1 MTASSGNIRILF
13 LTILFLVITGCSGT
27 RPDSFLDEENAGSI
41 ENIET
46 LKSIISKQ
54 GEKIEEIEKE
64 LTAYQKMIDDQS
76 QVLDVHDDNNQN
88 VREFR
93 EKLEKEVQAALNN
106 IQDGIQDGSFEKEV
120 TNTLIKIQKKI
131 QILEDRTFY
140 TDSLYFEIVNDL
152 VMIENKFTS
161 LISSYKEMNEITGKR
176 KTRIIPKI
184 TDAEYQAKYIESL
197 SNYQNGEWNLSLDG
211 FKFLIQ
217 ADGNNQL
224 ADNCQ
229 YWIGEIYYSQKD
241 FRRSIKEF
249 EKVFTFPGTNK
260 SDDAQFKL
268 GLCYVNI
275 GQIDKAKQE
284 FENLLEFYPNSD
296 YYKKGQ
302 DYLRQ
307 Y

>member
-1 MTASSGNIRILF
+1 MTASSGKIYILF
-13 LTILFLVITGCSGT
+13 LTILLLVITGCSGT
-27 RPDSFLDEENAGSI
+27 RPDSYLDRENAGTI
-41 ENIET
+41 ENIEAMN
-46 LKSIISKQ
+46 SIIIQQ
-54 GEKIEEIEKE
+54 GKKIEKIEQE
-64 LTAYQKMIDDQS
+64 LTAYQEMIDDQS
-76 QVLDVHDDNNQN
+76 QVLDVYDDNNQN
-88 VREFR
+88 IKEFR
-93 EKLEKEVQAALNN
+93 EKLEKEVRAVLNN
-106 IQDGIQDGSFEKEV
+106 IQDGSFEKEV
-120 TNTLIKIQKKI
+120 TNTLIKTQKKI

-152 VMIENKFTS
+152 VMIENKITS
-161 LISSYKEMNEITGKR
+161 LISSYKEMSEITGKK

-184 TDAEYQAKYIESL
+184 TNAEYQAKYIESL

-217 ADGNNQL
+217 ADSNHDL

-284 FENLLEFYPNSD
+284 FENLLEFYPNSE

-302 DYLRQ
+302 EYLRQ

>member
-1 MTASSGNIRILF
+1 MTASSGKIYILF
-13 LTILFLVITGCSGT
+13 LTILLLVITGCSGT
-27 RPDSFLDEENAGSI
+27 RPDSYLDRENAGTI
-41 ENIET
+41 ENIEAMN
-46 LKSIISKQ
+46 SIIIQQ
-54 GEKIEEIEKE
+54 GKKIDKIEQE
-64 LTAYQKMIDDQS
+64 LTEYQEMIDDQT
-76 QVLDVHDDNNQN
+76 QVLDVYDDNNQN
-88 VREFR
+88 IREFR
-93 EKLEKEVQAALNN
+93 EKLEKEVRAVLNN
-106 IQDGIQDGSFEKEV
+106 IQDGSFEKEV

-152 VMIENKFTS
+152 VMIENKITS
-161 LISSYKEMNEITGKR
+161 LISSYKEMNEITGKK

-184 TDAEYQAKYIESL
+184 TNAEYQAKYIESL

-217 ADGNNQL
+217 ADSNHDL

-275 GQIDKAKQE
+275 GQIDKAKYE
-284 FENLLEFYPNSD
+284 FENLLEFYPNSE

-302 DYLRQ
+302 EYLRQ

>member
-1 MTASSGNIRILF
+1 MTASSGNICILF
-13 LTILFLVITGCSGT
+13 ITILFLGLTGCSGT
-27 RPDSFLDEENAGSI
+27 RPDSFLDEENAGSVG
-41 ENIET
+41 NIET
-46 LKSIISKQ
+46 LKSIISKH
-54 GEKIEEIEKE
+54 GKKIEEIEKE

-76 QVLDVHDDNNQN
+76 QVLDVYDDNNQN

-93 EKLEKEVQAALNN
+93 EKLEKEVREILNN
-106 IQDGIQDGSFEKEV
+106 IQDGSFEKEV

-152 VMIENKFTS
+152 VMIENKITS
-161 LISSYKEMNEITGKR
+161 LISSYKEMSEITEKR

-184 TDAEYQAKYIESL
+184 TGAEYQAKYIESL

-217 ADGNNQL
+217 ADSNHDL

-249 EKVFTFPGTNK
+249 EKVFTFLGTNK

-284 FENLLEFYPNSD
+284 FENLLDFYPNSE

>member
-1 MTASSGNIRILF
+1 MTTSSGNICILF
-13 LTILFLVITGCSGT
+13 ITILFLGLTGCSGT
-27 RPDSFLDEENAGSI
+27 RPDSFLDEENAGSVG
-41 ENIET
+41 NIET

-54 GEKIEEIEKE
+54 GKKIEEIAKE

-76 QVLDVHDDNNQN
+76 QVLDVYDDNNQN

-93 EKLEKEVQAALNN
+93 EKLEKEVREILNN
-106 IQDGIQDGSFEKEV
+106 IQDGSFEKEV

-217 ADGNNQL
+217 ADSNHDL

-284 FENLLEFYPNSD
+284 FENLLDFYPNSE

>member
-1 MTASSGNIRILF
+1 VEQLQGTIPRDDKFKILS
-13 LTILFLVITGCSGT
+13 TKEAIA
-27 RPDSFLDEENAGSI
+27 AGFPT
-41 ENIET
+41 E
-46 LKSIISKQ
+46 Q
-54 GEKIEEIEKE
+54 G
-64 LTAYQKMIDDQS
+64 
-76 QVLDVHDDNNQN
+76 QVY
-88 VREFR
+88 
-93 EKLEKEVQAALNN
+93 
-106 IQDGIQDGSFEKEV
+106 I
-120 TNTLIKIQKKI
+120 
-131 QILEDRTFY
+131 
-140 TDSLYFEIVNDL
+140 
-152 VMIENKFTS
+152 
-161 LISSYKEMNEITGKR
+161 MNEITGKR

-284 FENLLEFYPNSD
+284 FENLLEFYPNSE

>member
-1 MTASSGNIRILF
+1 MIASLGNIRILL
-13 LTILFLVITGCSGT
+13 LTILFLVMIGCAGT
-27 RPDSFLDEENAGSI
+27 RPDSLSVG
-41 ENIET
+41 ENIGTSENSEP
-46 LKSIISKQ
+46 LKFIIDQQ
-54 GEKIEEIEKE
+54 GKKIEKIEQE
-64 LTAYQKMIDDQS
+64 LTAYQEMINDQS
-76 QVLDVHDDNNQN
+76 QVLDVYDDNNQN

-93 EKLEKEVQAALNN
+93 EKLEKEVRVVLNN
-106 IQDGIQDGSFEKEV
+106 IQDGSFEKEV
-120 TNTLIKIQKKI
+120 TNTLIVIQKKI

-152 VMIENKFTS
+152 VMIENKITS
-161 LISSYKEMNEITGKR
+161 LISSYKEMSEIKGKK
-176 KTRIIPKI
+176 KTRIIPNI

-217 ADGNNQL
+217 ADSNHEL

-284 FENLLEFYPNSD
+284 FENLLEFYPNSE

-302 DYLRQ
+302 EYLRQ